1 MEAELQIFIARKM
14 KVLHSLECNLDAIL
28 AKRELF
34 FNISIILPYFLHIS
48 SCITCNN
55 CFTINSYKISNL
67 IFVKKRILWKTN
79 LLCSLY
85 DSFLCS
91 DSTIIHWRYLWWLC
105 DVKWWYWR
113 WLWSFH
119 QSGPKITNYI
129 EKIRQIPILFP
140 TAESV

>member
-1 MEAELQIFIARKM
+1 MPKSFFAKTSKTWPKKKYQFKKPQQMLQLSLPQITQLSCMEAELQIFIARKM
-14 KVLHSLECNLDAIL
+14 KVLHSLGCNLDAIL

-67 IFVKKRILWKTN
+67 IFVKKRILQKTN

-91 DSTIIHWRYLWWLC
+91 DSTIIH
-105 DVKWWYWR
+105 
-113 WLWSFH
+113 
-119 QSGPKITNYI
+119 
-129 EKIRQIPILFP
+129 
-140 TAESV
+140 